1 MTEPAKELSPQKKG
15 LTLSKPAQEALEL
28 SQQAEMLALIEE
40 AGDLEMKLRNVL
52 FRLAICLRA
61 CRKCVANGNNK
72 EAGK

>member
-1 MTEPAKELSPQKKG
+1 MSEP
-15 LTLSKPAQEALEL
+15 
-28 SQQAEMLALIEE
+28 SQQTEMLALIEE

-72 EAGK
+72 EAVK